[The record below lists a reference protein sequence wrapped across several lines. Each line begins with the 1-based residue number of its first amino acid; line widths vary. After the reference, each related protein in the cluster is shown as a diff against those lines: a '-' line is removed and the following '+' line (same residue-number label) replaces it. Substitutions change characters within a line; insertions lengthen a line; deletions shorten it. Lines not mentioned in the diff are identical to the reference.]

1 METRGT
7 PITCQNCGHKF
18 KFYSFEKK
26 EEWKQN
32 NFACPVCKEV
42 YCNKPKTERKL
53 FYLQKRYIE
62 VDDSKNKDEIF
73 TRMIDI
79 MLNYCKSLL
88 LKFYSQYI
96 YTTEDLNYYSHNA
109 VSFVVEEFLSK
120 KNYKAHYSFAGI
132 LKDKIKQSLFRKE
145 EKQIPGESLNYE
157 FEDGHESEYTFQD
170 HKKTIIETIEEQENK
185 IDLCK
190 YIFSLI
196 IGVEKHCINYIDYK
210 RILAIRHYL
219 ISGENYSDLLF
230 RDDIYNEDGSI
241 IQEKIYGREG
251 KDKYLKTLGL
261 VKQEL
266 KKLVC

>member
-7 PITCQNCGHKF
+7 PITCQNCGYKF

-26 EEWKQN
+26 KEWIEN
-32 NFACPVCKEV
+32 DFACPICKEV
-42 YCNKPKTERKL
+42 WCNKPKTERKL
-53 FYLQKRYIE
+53 FYFQKRYIE
-62 VDDSKNKDEIF
+62 ETNEKDKNEIF

-96 YTTEDLNYYSHNA
+96 YNTEDLNYYSHNA

-120 KNYKAHYSFAGI
+120 QDYKANYSFAGI
-132 LKDKIKQSLFRKE
+132 LKDKIKQALFRKE

-157 FEDGHESEYTFQD
+157 FDDGHESEYTFQD
-170 HKKTIIETIEEQENK
+170 HKKTIIESIEEQENK

-190 YIFSLI
+190 YMFSLV
-196 IGVEKHCINYIDYK
+196 IGVEKYCTNYIDYK

-219 ISGENYSDLLF
+219 VSGENYADKIF
-230 RDDIYNEDGSI
+230 RDNIYNEKGDI
-241 IQEKIYGREG
+241 TQEKIYGRGG

-261 VKQEL
+261 MKQEL
-266 KKLVC
+266 QKLAC